1 MQSCNIIT
9 SGLKKTNDLFTPNRR
24 TNPMLKKTEKNA
36 KEHTQTPASRSKD
49 PIEKKKSF
57 PQCWAVLTP
66 TAAAFLPTHQH
77 SHHAIS

>member
-1 MQSCNIIT
+1 
-9 SGLKKTNDLFTPNRR
+9 
-24 TNPMLKKTEKNA
+24 MLKKTEKNA